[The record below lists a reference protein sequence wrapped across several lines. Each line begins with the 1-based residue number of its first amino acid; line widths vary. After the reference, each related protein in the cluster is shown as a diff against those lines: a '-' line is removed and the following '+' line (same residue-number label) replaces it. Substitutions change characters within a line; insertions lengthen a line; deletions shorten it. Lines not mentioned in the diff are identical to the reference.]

1 MICKGLLL
9 VVCVLAMSI
18 YSYSA
23 ILTIP
28 VVPMY
33 FRLCTGR

>member
-18 YSYSA
+18 YSYSV
-23 ILTIP
+23 IP